1 MTLLPTTPYDAGR
14 LLRND
19 VNSGISD
26 AHQQRKI
33 KGKKQAA
40 MLGGYIGEVCQ
51 RILNGIVRLLAYLNP
66 NPNLLSVIGLGINVF
81 AALLYGYGDFFY
93 AGLIMIFAN
102 IFDLLDGRVARLT
115 GRVTKF
121 GAFLDSSLDRLSD
134 MVVFLGIII
143 FYSRDNQHHSTLY
156 AALTGAALIGSVMVS
171 YTSARAESLI
181 PKCDVGFLRRPERVV
196 LLILGSLTE
205 WPGSSSPF
213 LNKMPATIWLMAV
226 LSYWTFA
233 QRLFHTWRQIQEIE
247 DRESESNPDTA
258 RSQQEGQSPSF
269 KHHSSVTDR

>member
-1 MTLLPTTPYDAGR
+1 
-14 LLRND
+14 
-19 VNSGISD
+19 
-26 AHQQRKI
+26 
-33 KGKKQAA
+33 

-51 RILNGIVRLLAYLNP
+51 RVLNAMVRQMARLNP
-66 NPNLLSVIGLGINVF
+66 NPNLLSVIGLCINIF
-81 AALLYGYGDFFY
+81 AAVLYGCGRFFY
-93 AGLIMIFAN
+93 AGLVMIFAN
-102 IFDLLDGRVARLT
+102 IFDMLDGRVARST

-143 FYSRDNQHHSTLY
+143 FYSRDTQYHSTLY

-196 LLILGSLTE
+196 LLILGSLTV
-205 WPGSSSPF
+205 WPESTNPL

-233 QRLFHTWRQIQEIE
+233 HRLYHTWRAIREIE
-247 DRESESNPDTA
+247 SQESAVKIEKVKDNQRLRLGHDP
-258 RSQQEGQSPSF
+258 
-269 KHHSSVTDR
+269 V